1 MTTNVPL
8 ITWANGSPVL
18 PSASSVLAGVQAD
31 INAAF
36 GGGVNPSLTT
46 PQGQIAQS
54 EAAVI
59 NDKNAQIAFIANQMN
74 PATASGIWQ
83 DAIGLL
89 YFMTRIQA
97 AGTVVSAT
105 CTGAVGTV
113 IPAGSVAQDTN
124 GYLYVSTA
132 PATILVGG
140 SVTVQFQNQ
149 TPGPLVCIIGALSK
163 IFTAI
168 SGWDTITNVAA
179 GSLGNAVESRAAFEL
194 RRQQSVAANAVN
206 SVQSIEAAILAVPNV
221 IDAYVVDNP
230 TGSTISYGST
240 TYSIPAHSVCVSV
253 AGGSSAAI
261 AAAIWA
267 KKPVGCGYAG
277 NTSASV
283 NDTNYNP
290 PYPSYTVTWLTPTAT
305 PVYFAV
311 QLKNISALPSNIAQI
326 AQNAIIA
333 AFTGAD
339 GGARARINQSTYAGR
354 YYAGLSAI
362 NPNVEVLSVLMGFTS
377 GTATNAALIF
387 GIDQLPTIAASQIS
401 VTLI

>member
-1 MTTNVPL
+1 M
-8 ITWANGSPVL
+8 
-18 PSASSVLAGVQAD
+18 
-31 INAAF
+31 
-36 GGGVNPSLTT
+36 
-46 PQGQIAQS
+46 
-54 EAAVI
+54 
-59 NDKNAQIAFIANQMN
+59 
-74 PATASGIWQ
+74 
-83 DAIGLL
+83 
-89 YFMTRIQA
+89 
-97 AGTVVSAT
+97 
-105 CTGAVGTV
+105 
-113 IPAGSVAQDTN
+113 
-124 GYLYVSTA
+124 
-132 PATILVGG
+132 
-140 SVTVQFQNQ
+140 
-149 TPGPLVCIIGALSK
+149 
-163 IFTAI
+163 
-168 SGWDTITNVAA
+168 
-179 GSLGNAVESRAAFEL
+179 
-194 RRQQSVAANAVN
+194 N